1 MPLGDMIGLLRGL
14 WSRESAYAG
23 PFAVT
28 IDFTSRCN
36 LRCAGCGFHSPLLE
50 GTSAELAR
58 GDLDRDLFAGLC
70 RELQTMGTRRLV
82 FCGQG
87 EPLLHPEL
95 LDLIRLAKGA
105 GLQTTL
111 ITNGTLLTEEKIH
124 GLIDCRLDQIR
135 VSLWATSPEEYAA
148 NYPGSNPRLF
158 QAMLG
163 GLALLGSIG
172 RARASALR
180 VTLHTVLDRFN
191 WRRVDAFVDLALE
204 ARVTALS
211 FSPLHSQFGRLRDLA
226 LAAVEEQE
234 LKDSLRRAQS
244 RLLPSG
250 VQHNIEETIH
260 RYEIGEAVRGKVP
273 CYIAWT
279 HPRVRGDGT
288 VHPCGPCQRPMGN
301 LREQSLREIWNGPAY
316 RAFRKRL
323 LDPHETELFESC
335 DCSFCCHVTDNSRI
349 HRVYKWIAP
358 VGRLLES

>member
-28 IDFTSRCN
+28 IDPTSRCN

-50 GTSAELAR
+50 GAPLDA

-70 RELQTMGTRRLV
+70 RELETMGTRRLV

-87 EPLLHPEL
+87 EPLLHPQL

-111 ITNGTLLTEEKIH
+111 MTNGTLLTEEKIH
-124 GLIDCRLDQIR
+124 GLIDSRLDQIR
-135 VSLWATSPEEYAA
+135 VSLWATTPEEYAA
-148 NYPGSNPRLF
+148 NYPGSSPRLF
-158 QAMLG
+158 EAMLA
-163 GLALLGSIG
+163 GLALLASIS
-172 RARASALR
+172 RSRASGLR
-180 VTLHTVLDRFN
+180 VTLHAVLDRFN
-191 WRRVDAFVDLALE
+191 WQQVEAFVDLAIK
-204 ARVTALS
+204 AGVTALS
-211 FSPLHSQFGRLRDLA
+211 FSPLHSHNGRLRDLA
-226 LAAVEEQE
+226 LTAEAEQE

-244 RLLPSG
+244 RLLRSG
-250 VQHNIEETIH
+250 VQHNIAETIR
-260 RYEIGEAVRGKVP
+260 RYEIGEAVRSEVP

-279 HPRVRGDGT
+279 HPRIRVDGT

-301 LREQSLREIWNGPAY
+301 LREQTLREIWNGPAY
-316 RAFRKRL
+316 RGFRRRV
-323 LDPHETELFESC
+323 LDPDETELFESC

-349 HRVYKWIAP
+349 HRVYQWIAP
-358 VGRLLES
+358 VARLLEN